1 MVGEG
6 RQNAGAMDRETVDIY
21 ERRADEWAAKRPA
34 AHPQRA
40 HDLGRDGLAELPRID
55 LGCGHGPYLDHL
67 GEPVVGIDASP
78 ALLALARDEHPGA
91 LLVRGDLSALPFRDR
106 SLGAGWAR
114 NSYLHLAETD
124 LPVALARLH
133 WALAP
138 EAPVAISMLG
148 TDDPTKTVDDF
159 PGRMFS
165 HPSAGRLLDVM
176 TGAGFNDVV
185 IDTGDVLWA
194 SARRARSL
202 PDTVGPD
209 MRVLVCGLN
218 PSLVAADAS
227 FGFAGATNRFWP
239 ASVEAGLVS
248 RARSP
253 LHALRVDGVG
263 MTDFVKR
270 ATPRA
275 SEVTKDEFREGWSR
289 VNRLVAW
296 LKPRVVLVVGLAG
309 WRAAVNPKAVPG
321 WQSGDAAAPVYVM
334 PSTSGLNARVRVDEL
349 VAHMRTA
356 LEGLR
361 S

>member
-1 MVGEG
+1 
-6 RQNAGAMDRETVDIY
+6 MDRETVDVY

-40 HDLGRDGLAELPRID
+40 QDLGRDALDDLPRVD
-55 LGCGHGPYLDHL
+55 LGCGHGPYLEYL

-91 LLVRGDLSALPFRDR
+91 LLVQGDLSALPFRDR
-106 SLGAGWAR
+106 ALGAGWAR
-114 NSYLHLAETD
+114 NSYLHLPEAD
-124 LPVALARLH
+124 LPLALARLH

-148 TDDPTKTVDDF
+148 ADDPTKGVDDF

-165 HPSAGRLLDVM
+165 HPSAGRLRDLM
-176 TGAGFNDVV
+176 TGAGFDDCV

-218 PSLVAADAS
+218 PSLAAADAGY
-227 FGFAGATNRFWP
+227 GFAGATNRFWP
-239 ASVEAGLVS
+239 AALDAGLVS
-248 RARSP
+248 HPRDP
-253 LHALRVDGVG
+253 LRALRIDRVG

-275 SEVTKDEFREGWSR
+275 SEVTKDEFREGGLR
-289 VNRLVAW
+289 VQRLMAW
-296 LKPRVVLVVGLAG
+296 LEPRVVLVVGLAG
-309 WRAAVNPKAVPG
+309 WRAAVNPNAVPG
-321 WQSGDAAAPVYVM
+321 WQPGQTAAPVYVM
-334 PSTSGLNARVRVDEL
+334 PSTSGLNARVRLDEL
-349 VAHMRTA
+349 VAHMRAA
-356 LEGLR
+356 LAG
-361 S
+361 